1 MTDKQAVLDA
11 VQRLPDNVT
20 LAEIADELEIMAAV
34 HRGRKDIAE
43 GRFKTQDEVRS
54 MFRSW
59 ATEWKAK

>member
-34 HRGRKDIAE
+34 QRGRRDIAE

-59 ATEWKAK
+59 AAEWKAK